1 MTSNG
6 DTYEYKVSAL
16 THMTSLPTLTRWQH
30 STTQAVSGGQS
41 DKHGGSD
48 DEGGGGGH
56 DGGGGAGQDVLGG
69 VWGPGCDR
77 GEVASSNMWLVR

>member
-1 MTSNG
+1 
-6 DTYEYKVSAL
+6 
-16 THMTSLPTLTRWQH
+16 MTSLPTLTRWQY

-69 VWGPGCDR
+69 VQWPGCDR